1 MSTITL
7 LDGGNGQELIRRAGE
22 PPDNL
27 WSTTVMVNH
36 PDLVRDVHR
45 DYIAAGSRVLTVNA
59 YTLTRPRLGRG
70 GLEHLLEA
78 LLDKALA
85 LAEEARDAA
94 PERVDIAACLP
105 PLAASYHAEVVPSEA
120 DCTAQY
126 RELVELQAD
135 RVDVFMA
142 ETLTTSTE
150 ARAVARAVAPTGKPL
165 WLGMTLS
172 DDGSGR
178 LRGGET
184 VVEVI
189 AAVGDLP
196 VAAWLVNCSHPETVG
211 AAMPA
216 LAASGKPFGGYANG
230 FVSVA
235 PLEVG
240 GNVSTMEARK
250 DVSPDMYAA
259 HALGWVAAGA
269 SIVGGCCEVGPAHM
283 AKLAERLRAE
293 GHEIAG
299 ARHGAA

>member
-1 MSTITL
+1 MSTVTL
-7 LDGGNGQELIRRAGE
+7 LDGGNGQELVRRAGD

-27 WSTTVMVNH
+27 WSTTVMDKYPN
-36 PDLVRDVHR
+36 LVRDVHR

-59 YTLTRPRLGRG
+59 YTLARPRLARAGMEHR
-70 GLEHLLEA
+70 LEE
-78 LLDKALA
+78 LLDKALT

-94 PERVDIAACLP
+94 PERVDLGGCLP
-105 PLAASYHAEVVPSEA
+105 PLAASYRAEAVPSEE
-120 DCTAQY
+120 DCAAQY
-126 RELVELQAD
+126 SELARLQAD

-165 WLGMTLS
+165 WIGMTLA

-184 VVEVI
+184 IAEVV
-189 AAVGDLP
+189 AAVGGLP
-196 VAAWLVNCSHPETVG
+196 VAAWLVNCSHPETVS

-216 LAASGKPFGGYANG
+216 LAVTGKPFGGYANG

-240 GNVSTMEARK
+240 GNVSTMEART
-250 DVSPDMYAA
+250 DVSPEMYAN

-269 SIVGGCCEVGPAHM
+269 TIVGGCCEVGPAHM
-283 AKLAERLRAE
+283 AKLAERLRAG

-299 ARHGAA
+299 VANGAA